1 MSTLLSMQTQS
12 EDLSQKLAQ
21 SKECIKALENML
33 TNLVL
38 WERPAEE
45 GVEQVMYIALQ
56 CRVFVSV
63 VLECSL
69 LIYTYIPSLV

>member
-1 MSTLLSMQTQS
+1 MSSSFQSQS
-12 EDLSQKLAQ
+12 EDLSQKLSQ

-56 CRVFVSV
+56 CGVFVSV
-63 VLECSL
+63 VLDCGL
-69 LIYTYIPSLV
+69 LIYQSFPGVDLK